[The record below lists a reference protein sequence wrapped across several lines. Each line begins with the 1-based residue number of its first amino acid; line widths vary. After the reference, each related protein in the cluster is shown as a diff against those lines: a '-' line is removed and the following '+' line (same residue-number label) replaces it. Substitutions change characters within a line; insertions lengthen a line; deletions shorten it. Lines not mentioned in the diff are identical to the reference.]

1 MCNVGAFMQ
10 EYLFGTWM
18 SSAAGLQFQNTPQAA
33 DGLLSLII
41 VCNPAGK
48 NWERAFC
55 KGRSTSTGLN
65 HCHLY
70 LSAVAAPTSRIH

>member
-41 VCNPAGK
+41 VCNPAGENGSVPSAK
-48 NWERAFC
+48 ADRLQRA
-55 KGRSTSTGLN
+55 
-65 HCHLY
+65 
-70 LSAVAAPTSRIH
+70 